1 MFRIDKRLSGANIS
15 RTVRFPEKLFE
26 CLSQLAQ
33 ENGISFNFLVLQC
46 CSYALE
52 NMKKEQ

>member
-1 MFRIDKRLSGANIS
+1 MFRIGKGLYGANIS
-15 RTVRFPEKLFE
+15 RTVRFSEKLFE

-33 ENGISFNFLVLQC
+33 ENGISFNLLVLQC